1 MKDYVEDYKYSNCFW
16 QKSSILYEYSDSKF
30 KQFLSIAKILKRIS
44 KEIFMLSENLEK
56 IDQLYEKPKEYNY
69 SRENGIEAFFSI
81 INDIKTEFNIL
92 AKSLVKIANQID
104 IQKDTYNSQECMM
117 IMCEQANNEYKEH
130 LLKLSVLKNSYYDS
144 INKYIEVFL
153 NIKYDKKGENSKLK
167 HDLENK
173 KKIVE
178 FKKKEY
184 KEEVDIV
191 EKLRLNYMELQ
202 GNIFAFKQ
210 DYEIECTQEL
220 KQHLQSCIV
229 IFEGIFKNFKISDK
243 DKEAIEN
250 MDGEKDTYNFAKE
263 NKSLVTGPKR
273 NLYKEYPIDIDY
285 YAENFK
291 LIKSKLK
298 NKSKKE
304 QIDIRMFISKDVT
317 NLLEPILQEE
327 PDHINKNVEQ
337 VAKDI
342 KENRCEQRDFE
353 YLIQKFQDN
362 YDSFNE
368 WKEKNV
374 QDQEYK
380 KIGKEWDERFIYM
393 HTFLRYFNKK
403 RIENKEL
410 NEENF
415 NYLCK
420 AVIKILELNDN
431 EDADYNLFDLIF
443 KGSSTFYT
451 INKNDPDK
459 KKYVSE
465 EIRKAP
471 LMQKQ
476 GFWVRLIKFE
486 LDEEILRQNKLED
499 ILIENNI
506 AEEKLNNIIT
516 TKLLYVFYDMILF
529 VLDSDLLNK
538 ILFDVYNLYK
548 INKKNR
554 QIVVEM
560 MENQIR
566 ESNIN
571 YLKLNKK
578 MLISMD

>member
-44 KEIFMLSENLEK
+44 KEIFMLSENLKK

-263 NKSLVTGPKR
+263 NKSLVIGPKR

-285 YAENFK
+285 
-291 LIKSKLK
+291 
-298 NKSKKE
+298 
-304 QIDIRMFISKDVT
+304 
-317 NLLEPILQEE
+317 
-327 PDHINKNVEQ
+327 
-337 VAKDI
+337 
-342 KENRCEQRDFE
+342 
-353 YLIQKFQDN
+353 QK
-362 YDSFNE
+362 
-368 WKEKNV
+368 
-374 QDQEYK
+374 
-380 KIGKEWDERFIYM
+380 M
-393 HTFLRYFNKK
+393 
-403 RIENKEL
+403 
-410 NEENF
+410 
-415 NYLCK
+415 
-420 AVIKILELNDN
+420 
-431 EDADYNLFDLIF
+431 
-443 KGSSTFYT
+443 
-451 INKNDPDK
+451 
-459 KKYVSE
+459 
-465 EIRKAP
+465 
-471 LMQKQ
+471 
-476 GFWVRLIKFE
+476 
-486 LDEEILRQNKLED
+486 
-499 ILIENNI
+499 
-506 AEEKLNNIIT
+506 
-516 TKLLYVFYDMILF
+516 
-529 VLDSDLLNK
+529 
-538 ILFDVYNLYK
+538 
-548 INKKNR
+548 
-554 QIVVEM
+554 
-560 MENQIR
+560 
-566 ESNIN
+566 
-571 YLKLNKK
+571 
-578 MLISMD
+578 

>member
-1 MKDYVEDYKYSNCFW
+1 M
-16 QKSSILYEYSDSKF
+16 
-30 KQFLSIAKILKRIS
+30 
-44 KEIFMLSENLEK
+44 
-56 IDQLYEKPKEYNY
+56 
-69 SRENGIEAFFSI
+69 
-81 INDIKTEFNIL
+81 
-92 AKSLVKIANQID
+92 
-104 IQKDTYNSQECMM
+104 
-117 IMCEQANNEYKEH
+117 
-130 LLKLSVLKNSYYDS
+130 
-144 INKYIEVFL
+144 
-153 NIKYDKKGENSKLK
+153 
-167 HDLENK
+167 
-173 KKIVE
+173 
-178 FKKKEY
+178 
-184 KEEVDIV
+184 
-191 EKLRLNYMELQ
+191 
-202 GNIFAFKQ
+202 
-210 DYEIECTQEL
+210 
-220 KQHLQSCIV
+220 
-229 IFEGIFKNFKISDK
+229 
-243 DKEAIEN
+243 
-250 MDGEKDTYNFAKE
+250 
-263 NKSLVTGPKR
+263 
-273 NLYKEYPIDIDY
+273 
-285 YAENFK
+285 
-291 LIKSKLK
+291 
-298 NKSKKE
+298 
-304 QIDIRMFISKDVT
+304 
-317 NLLEPILQEE
+317 LEPILQEE

-342 KENRCEQRDFE
+342 KENCLDQKDFE

-362 YDSFNE
+362 YNNFNK

-380 KIGKEWDERFIYM
+380 KIGKEWDERFIHM

-451 INKNDPDK
+451 INKNDPNK
-459 KKYVSE
+459 KKYLSE

-499 ILIENNI
+499 TLIENNI

-529 VLDSDLLNK
+529 ILDSDLLNK
-538 ILFDVYNLYK
+538 ILFDVCNLYK